1 MCSQLQVDIWAWAVS
16 MICISTVPVFW
27 CPFVNDKYR
36 LPHLVVWRVM
46 TSPAGAGCSSWLVVG
61 CRLCCVSKVQLLGRD
76 TGDVRQCDSE
86 LSSSAVLW
94 CCFGVS
100 GPEHFQACE
109 LLKTLCCTCSN
120 TGTCS
125 WCPTLQKVNHRAA
138 RHQAAGRYSTWLQVS
153 VKDVSINC
161 NDEMIP
167 LR

>member
-1 MCSQLQVDIWAWAVS
+1 MCSQLQVAIWATLVS
-16 MICISTVPVFW
+16 MVCISTVPVFW

-46 TSPAGAGCSSWLVVG
+46 TSAAGAGCSSWLVVG

-125 WCPTLQKVNHRAA
+125 WCPTLQTSEPQSSKTSGSRTLFNLT
-138 RHQAAGRYSTWLQVS
+138 AGVS
-153 VKDVSINC
+153 
-161 NDEMIP
+161 EG
-167 LR
+167 RQH